1 MAQTI
6 QPQPVYEVAAPQH
19 FAPPPARELR
29 AQGVHRLQVGFLG
42 LAAMLLL
49 VGLASVINER
59 VRLTDAESGVNP
71 AAINTLPQPTSD
83 PLADIGVVPSA
94 DPSAPPTVIIRPA
107 R

>member
-6 QPQPVYEVAAPQH
+6 QPQPEYQVASPQH
-19 FAPPPARELR
+19 FAPPVGRELR
-29 AQGVHRLQVGFLG
+29 AQGVHRLQVGLLG
-42 LAAMLLL
+42 LAAMVLL

-59 VRLTDAESGVNP
+59 VRLTDAESGVNS
-71 AAINTLPQPTSD
+71 AAINTLAQPTSD

-94 DPSAPPTVIIRPA
+94 DPSAPPTIIIHAA

>member
-6 QPQPVYEVAAPQH
+6 QPQTVYEVAAPQH
-19 FAPPPARELR
+19 FAPPAARELR

-42 LAAMLLL
+42 LSAMLLL

-59 VRLTDAESGVNP
+59 VRLTDAESGVNS
-71 AAINTLPQPTSD
+71 AAINTLAQPTSD

-94 DPSAPPTVIIRPA
+94 DPSVPPTIIIRPA
-107 R
+107 P